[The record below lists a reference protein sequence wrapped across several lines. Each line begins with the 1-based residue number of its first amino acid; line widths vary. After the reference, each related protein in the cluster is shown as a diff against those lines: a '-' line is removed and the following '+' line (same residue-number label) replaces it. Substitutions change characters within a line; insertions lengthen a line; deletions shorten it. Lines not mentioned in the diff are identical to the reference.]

1 MWIKSVGWFCVLVLS
16 GLVALIPQ
24 RAAAQDTSTTEER
37 EQWVATTHKLES
49 SPLDDS
55 VNKQGESAL
64 KQVSDAHDIH
74 VPLCPSLLSEFN
86 GMKYSY
92 SHQITRQYMLASTA
106 FLIENPDKTSDL
118 GAMNMAAV
126 ESVLKAYNAI
136 LQQKPEAKSKALED
150 LLKKQSQGKL
160 KDSIQKQCH

>member
-1 MWIKSVGWFCVLVLS
+1 
-16 GLVALIPQ
+16 
-24 RAAAQDTSTTEER
+24 
-37 EQWVATTHKLES
+37 
-49 SPLDDS
+49 
-55 VNKQGESAL
+55 
-64 KQVSDAHDIH
+64 
-74 VPLCPSLLSEFN
+74 
-86 GMKYSY
+86 MKYSY

-136 LQQKPEAKSKALED
+136 LQQKPEAKSKALDD
-150 LLKKQSQGKL
+150 LLKKQSQGKV